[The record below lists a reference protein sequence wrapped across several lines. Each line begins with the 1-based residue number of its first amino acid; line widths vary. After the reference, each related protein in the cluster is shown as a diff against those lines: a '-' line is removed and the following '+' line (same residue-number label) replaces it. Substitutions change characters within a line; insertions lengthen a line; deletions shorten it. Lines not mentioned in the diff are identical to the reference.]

1 MKKVISLLL
10 CITAIVTCTTGCKKN
25 DDNAFAVKSG
35 EYVAGGTIPTSAK
48 VYPIVNGD
56 LPMTVV
62 DEDKLLSDDDIWTL
76 THDVDLWATGN
87 DTRGDG
93 FKADEVADFADATRI
108 QEVQDAIAAKDYDYA
123 VDGVQIL
130 AITAT
135 SSTDVEILYV
145 VQATGAYTA
154 EGLAES
160 QYEMV
165 DTLKFKKVNEN
176 WHIAGVSEL
185 CMALSGTIEYNQDSI
200 TGTYAVKPTG
210 DYWTWE
216 G

>member
-1 MKKVISLLL
+1 MKKVIALLL
-10 CITAIVTCTTGCKKN
+10 CITAIVACTTGCKKD
-25 DDNAFAVKSG
+25 DDNAFSVKSG

-48 VYPIVNGD
+48 VYPIVNDD

-76 THDVDLWATGN
+76 THDVDLWSTGN

-93 FKADEVADFADATRI
+93 FKADEVADFADTTRI
-108 QEVQDAIAAKDYDYA
+108 QEVQNAIDAKNYDYA

-165 DTLKFKKVNEN
+165 DTLKFKKVNDN
-176 WHIAGVSEL
+176 WHISGVGEL
-185 CMALSGTIEYNQDSI
+185 CIAPSGTIEYSQDSI
-200 TGTYAVKPTG
+200 TGAYTVKPTG
-210 DYWTWE
+210 DYWT
-216 G
+216 